1 MLFQS
6 LDEKEKCAAIYLD
19 GQLSREDL
27 PKNLSKTWSYSS
39 FLDNHDVLYASLF
52 CPGQSIESVC
62 PDELKDQWTT
72 VNHKLKA
79 IYRALSAAKIS
90 LNDNCFY
97 DLVPERFLLEY
108 CDIKNKITEHVL
120 ETREKPKNYD
130 FLLDLTKLVTKIKYQ
145 PLKIDTSSLKH
156 RMAEYKVRQFY
167 KKVNSID
174 PYVKYDI
181 YGTKTGRLTTK
192 KNSFPVLTLDKTYR
206 SIMKPSNDWFLELD
220 YNAAELRTLLALS
233 GGKQPLEDLH
243 AWNQKIL
250 GGELGREE
258 VKKSIFGWLYNPY
271 AKNREFE
278 KLYNREMIKKK
289 YWDGTHVNTYYNRSI
304 ESDEY
309 HALNYIIQST
319 FSDLILRQA
328 VKVDKILKG
337 RKTNIA
343 FMIHDSIIL
352 DIAEED
358 SDLLNEVYHGFA
370 DTEMGTFKTS
380 AKAGKNFGDLKELWI
395 KY

>member
-1 MLFQS
+1 MLFQA
-6 LDEKEKCAAIYLD
+6 LDEKRECVAIFQD
-19 GQLSREDL
+19 GQLIYDL
-27 PKNLSKTWSYSS
+27 IPTDLTKTWGYSF
-39 FLDNHDVLYASLF
+39 FLKDYDVEYASLF
-52 CPGQSIESVC
+52 CDGKSIGDVC
-62 PDELKDQWTT
+62 PEPLQEQWKT
-72 VNHKLKA
+72 VNHNLRA
-79 IYRALSAAKIS
+79 IYRALSEAKIS

-97 DLVPERFLLEY
+97 DLVPKRFLLEY

-120 ETREKPKNYD
+120 ETHEKPKNYD

-145 PLKIDTSSLKH
+145 PLKIDTSSLRG

-167 KKVNSID
+167 KKINNID
-174 PYVKYDI
+174 PYIKYDI
-181 YGTKTGRLTTK
+181 HGTKTGRLTTK
-192 KNSFPVLTLDKTYR
+192 KNSFPVLTMDKTYR
-206 SIMKPSNDWFLELD
+206 SIMKPANDWYLELD

-233 GGKQPLEDLH
+233 GGEQPLEDLH

-250 GGELGREE
+250 GGNLDREE
-258 VKKSIFGWLYNPY
+258 VKRSIFGWLYNPY
-271 AKNREFE
+271 AKNKEFE
-278 KLYNREMIKKK
+278 KLYNREAVKKK

-309 HALNYIIQST
+309 HALNYIVQST

-328 VKVDKILKG
+328 VKVDKILEG

-343 FMIHDSIIL
+343 FTIHDSIVL
-352 DIAEED
+352 DVAEED
-358 SDLLNEVYHGFA
+358 SDLLNEIYHGFA
-370 DTEMGTFKTS
+370 DTEMGAFKTS

>member
-1 MLFQS
+1 MLFQA
-6 LDEKEKCAAIYLD
+6 LDEKQDCVAIYQN
-19 GQLSREDL
+19 GQLVYNQVPTDL
-27 PKNLSKTWSYSS
+27 TKTWNYSS
-39 FLDNHDVLYASLF
+39 FLKECNIEYAFLYCEGKNIDQI
-52 CPGQSIESVC
+52 CPEKLQE
-62 PDELKDQWTT
+62 QWKKNT
-72 VNHKLKA
+72 HKLRA
-79 IYRALSAAKIS
+79 IYRAMAEAKVS

-108 CDIKNKITEHVL
+108 CDLKNKITKHVL
-120 ETREKPKNYD
+120 ENYEKPKNYD

-145 PLKIDTSSLKH
+145 PLKIDATPLRSRL
-156 RMAEYKVRQFY
+156 AEYKVRQFY

-174 PYVKYDI
+174 PYIRYDI
-181 YGTKTGRLTTK
+181 FGTKTGRLTTK
-192 KNSFPVLTLDKTYR
+192 KNSFPILTLDKTYR
-206 SIMKPSNDWFLELD
+206 SILKPKNDWFFELD

-233 GGKQPLEDLH
+233 GNDQPMEDLH
-243 AWNQKIL
+243 AWNQRIL
-250 GGELGREE
+250 GGDLSREE

-271 AKNREFE
+271 AKNEEFE
-278 KLYNREMIKKK
+278 NLYNRETIKKK
-289 YWDGTHVNTYYNRSI
+289 YWDETHVNTLYNRRI

-309 HALNYIIQST
+309 HALNYIVQST

-328 VKVDKILKG
+328 IKVDNMLEG

-358 SDLLNEVYHGFA
+358 SDLLNDIYHTFA
-370 DTEMGTFKTS
+370 DTDLGTFKAS
-380 AKAGKNFGDLKELWI
+380 AKAGKHFGDLKELWI